1 MHLEFYGAAGG
12 VTGSC
17 HILRMGSHTLLLD
30 CGMIQGG
37 RRDEARNRDPFPFDP
52 AEIDAV
58 VLSHAHLDHSGRLPL
73 LVRQGFRGP
82 VYTGNATRD
91 LCRILL
97 ADAASLAARDA
108 EYANRKRRQSD
119 DPVEPLFT
127 HKDAETAISQMAGM
141 PYRQPREILPGLTLV
156 FHDAGHILG
165 SGIVDLSYRSGD
177 GSHRLV
183 FTGDLGQYDT
193 PILHDP
199 ALIEQADTVIMECT
213 YGDRLHRDREQTIR
227 EIGDIITAARHDR
240 GNILIPSFAIG
251 RSQELLYLLG
261 KHQAEWELD
270 RWSLFLDS
278 PMAIQA
284 TRVYWEYPH
293 LYDEEAT
300 KLRRAENPMP
310 LVKNLRL
317 TASVEESMAI
327 NRIESGAIIIAGSG
341 MCNGGRIV
349 HHLKHNVWRQG
360 CHVLIPGYQAHGTL
374 GRRIVDGEP
383 SIRIHGRDYAVRAT
397 VHTVGGLSAHG
408 DRNDLLRWLSGFRSR
423 PRVFLVHGEPE
434 TATAFCETIR
444 QGMGL
449 ETQVAAPGMTV
460 DLVPLQSSRR

>member
-1 MHLEFYGAAGG
+1 MRLEFYGAAGG

-17 HILRMGSHTLLLD
+17 HILRVGSHTLLLD

-108 EYANRKRRQSD
+108 EYANRKRRKSE

-127 HKDAETAISQMAGM
+127 REDAETAISQMAGM

-177 GSHRLV
+177 GTHRLV

-213 YGDRLHRDREQTIR
+213 YGNRLHRDREQTIR

-240 GNILIPSFAIG
+240 GNVLIPSFAIG

-284 TRVYWEYPH
+284 TRVYWDYPH

-300 KLRRAENPMP
+300 KLRRPGNPMP
-310 LVKNLRL
+310 HLRNLRL
-317 TASVEESMAI
+317 TASVDESMGI

-349 HHLKHNVWRQG
+349 HHLKHNVSRQG

-383 SIRIHGRDYAVRAT
+383 SIRIHGRDYAVRAA

-408 DRNDLLRWLSGFRSR
+408 DRDDLLRWLSGFRAR
-423 PRVFLVHGEPE
+423 PRIFLVHGEPD
-434 TATAFCETIR
+434 TAAAFRDTLANDHGYKARVAEPGLTAE
-444 QGMGL
+444 L
-449 ETQVAAPGMTV
+449 LPV
-460 DLVPLQSSRR
+460 

>member
-1 MHLEFYGAAGG
+1 MRLEFYGAAGG

-82 VYTGNATRD
+82 IYTGNATRD

-108 EYANRKRRQSD
+108 EYTNRKRRQSE

-141 PYRQPREILPGLTLV
+141 SYNQPREILPGLTLV

-199 ALIEQADTVIMECT
+199 AVIEQADTVIMECT
-213 YGDRLHRDREQTIR
+213 YGNRLHRDREQTIR

-251 RSQELLYLLG
+251 RSQELLYQLG
-261 KHQAEWELD
+261 THHEEWELD

-349 HHLKHNVWRQG
+349 HHFKHNIWRQG
-360 CHVLIPGYQAHGTL
+360 CHVLIPGYQAQGTL

-383 SIRIHGRDYAVRAT
+383 SIRIHGRDYQVRAT
-397 VHTVGGLSAHG
+397 IHTVGGLSAHA
-408 DRNDLLRWLSGFRSR
+408 DRDDLLRWLSGFRAG
-423 PRVFLVHGEPE
+423 PRIFLVHGEPD
-434 TATAFCETIR
+434 TAAAFRDTLVKDHGYDARVAEPGLTAE
-444 QGMGL
+444 L
-449 ETQVAAPGMTV
+449 LPV
-460 DLVPLQSSRR
+460 